1 MAVSAKTP
9 ANPLPTE
16 LIHPH
21 KPKTHLPKSLKFAPN
36 TTNFQISFKRTQEIS
51 AFQSNSIEDNTNLN
65 SEISQLCLQGNL
77 EQALQCLNTME
88 EIRVSVEE
96 ETYIS
101 VLRLCEWKRAVEEG
115 NRVYSRIAKSMTHLS
130 IRLGNALLSMFVR
143 FDNLLDAWFVF
154 GKMSERDIF
163 SWNVILGGYA
173 KSGFFDEALN
183 LYHRIVISAS
193 ELLGDE
199 KLGSA
204 IHGYVIKTGF
214 CIDVSVNNALIQMH
228 CSIGS
233 LVEAENL
240 FCRMKVKDV
249 VSWTAIICG
258 YEKNELP
265 NKAVESYKQMV
276 VEGVNPD
283 EITIAS
289 VLSACSSLGLLD
301 TVDKALEVF
310 KQIPEKNVIS
320 WTSMIFGLRI
330 NNRSLEALT
339 LFRQMKSSLKPN
351 LVTLVAVLS
360 TCANLGALM
369 CGKEIHAHV
378 LRSGLDLV
386 RFLPNSL
393 IDMYVRCGKMDY
405 AWVQFEMYEEKDV
418 SSWNIMLTGFAE
430 RGQGKQ
436 ASDLF
441 RRMTVE
447 GVNPDEVT
455 FISLLCACS
464 KSGMVNEG
472 REYFDIIKNLYAI
485 TPNLKHY
492 ACMVDLLGRA
502 GFLQEALEFIE
513 NMPLKPDPAVWG
525 ALLNACKIH
534 KNVELGELAAKYIF
548 EMDSESVGYYLL
560 LCNLYSAVGRWYG
573 VASVRK
579 IMSENGLTVDPG
591 CSWVEVKGSVHA
603 FLSGDESHP
612 QIKEIK
618 GVLEGLDERM
628 KKAGSE
634 ILGSAS
640 IIEKTETSRADIF
653 CGHSE
658 RLAVGFALINTVPGM
673 PIRVTKNLYMCGSCH
688 NTMKFISKIVRREIT
703 VRDTEQFHNFKD
715 GICSCGDEGYK
726 TLISSSMSSYASDD
740 LQFIEFVSSHTPSW
754 VIVESN
760 ELEAEILDIL
770 EHDRDGWS
778 RKLIE
783 KKKQK
788 IAALD
793 KKIAMICGYEK
804 NELANKAVES
814 YKQMVVEGVNPDEIT
829 IASVLSACSSLGLL
843 DTVDKALE
851 VFKQIPEKNV
861 ISWDFYDFWM
871 KSSLKLNLVTLDA
884 VLSTCGNLG
893 ALMCGK
899 EIHAH
904 VLRSGLDLDKFLPNS
919 LIDMYVRCGKMD
931 YAWKKMFLLGISL
944 LTGFAKR
951 GPGKQ
956 ASDLFRRMTVEGVN
970 PDEVTFIALLCA
982 CRKSG
987 MVNEGREYFNIMKNL
1002 YAITPNLKC

>member
-183 LYHRIVISAS
+183 LYHRMLWVGIKPDVYTFPCVLRTCGGIQDLSRGKEIHVHVVRFGFESHVDVINALITMYVKCGDVYSARLLFDKMRKKDRISWNAMISGYFENEEFLEGLKLFLKMQSLEIQPDLMTMTSVISAS

-301 TVDKALEVF
+301 TGIKLHKLANRTRLIQYTIVRNTLIEMYSKCRLVDKALEVF

-715 GICSCGDEGYK
+715 GICSCGDEGY
-726 TLISSSMSSYASDD
+726 
-740 LQFIEFVSSHTPSW
+740 W
-754 VIVESN
+754 
-760 ELEAEILDIL
+760 
-770 EHDRDGWS
+770 
-778 RKLIE
+778 RKL
-783 KKKQK
+783 
-788 IAALD
+788 
-793 KKIAMICGYEK
+793 
-804 NELANKAVES
+804 
-814 YKQMVVEGVNPDEIT
+814 
-829 IASVLSACSSLGLL
+829 
-843 DTVDKALE
+843 
-851 VFKQIPEKNV
+851 
-861 ISWDFYDFWM
+861 
-871 KSSLKLNLVTLDA
+871 
-884 VLSTCGNLG
+884 
-893 ALMCGK
+893 
-899 EIHAH
+899 
-904 VLRSGLDLDKFLPNS
+904 
-919 LIDMYVRCGKMD
+919 
-931 YAWKKMFLLGISL
+931 
-944 LTGFAKR
+944 
-951 GPGKQ
+951 
-956 ASDLFRRMTVEGVN
+956 
-970 PDEVTFIALLCA
+970 
-982 CRKSG
+982 
-987 MVNEGREYFNIMKNL
+987 RE
-1002 YAITPNLKC
+1002 

>member
-9 ANPLPTE
+9 ANPLPTD

-36 TTNFQISFKRTQEIS
+36 PTNFQISFKRTQEIS

-65 SEISQLCLQGNL
+65 SEIAQLCLQGNL
-77 EQALQCLNTME
+77 EQALQYLNTME
-88 EIRVSVEE
+88 EIRDSVEE

-115 NRVYSRIAKSMTHLS
+115 NRVYSTISKSMTHLS

-183 LYHRIVISAS
+183 LYHRMLWAGIIPDVYTFPCVLRTCGGIQDLCRGKEIHVHVVRFGFESHIDIINALITMYVKCGDVCSARLLFDKMRKKDRITWNAMISGYFENEEFLEGLNLFLKMQSLEIQPDLMTMTSVVSAS

-214 CIDVSVNNALIQMH
+214 CADVSVNNSLIQMH
-228 CSIGS
+228 CSVGN

-240 FCRMKVKDV
+240 FCRMKVRDV
-249 VSWTAIICG
+249 VSWTAMICG
-258 YEKNELP
+258 YEKNEFP
-265 NKAVESYKQMV
+265 EKAVESYKQMV

-301 TVDKALEVF
+301 TGIKLHKLANRTRLIQYTIVRNTLIEMYSKCRLVDKALEVF

-378 LRSGLDLV
+378 LRSGLDLDK
-386 RFLPNSL
+386 FLPNSL

-441 RRMTVE
+441 HRMTVE

-455 FISLLCACS
+455 FIALLC
-464 KSGMVNEG
+464 
-472 REYFDIIKNLYAI
+472 
-485 TPNLKHY
+485 
-492 ACMVDLLGRA
+492 
-502 GFLQEALEFIE
+502 FLQEALEFIE
-513 NMPLKPDPAVWG
+513 DMPLKPDPAVWG

-560 LCNLYSAVGRWYG
+560 LCNLYAAVGRWYG

-591 CSWVEVKGSVHA
+591 CSWVEVKGNVHA

-628 KKAGSE
+628 KKVGSE
-634 ILGSAS
+634 ILDSAS
-640 IIEKTETSRADIF
+640 LIDKPETSRADIF

-715 GICSCGDEGYK
+715 GICSCGDEGYWRK
-726 TLISSSMSSYASDD
+726 IS
-740 LQFIEFVSSHTPSW
+740 E
-754 VIVESN
+754 
-760 ELEAEILDIL
+760 
-770 EHDRDGWS
+770 
-778 RKLIE
+778 
-783 KKKQK
+783 
-788 IAALD
+788 
-793 KKIAMICGYEK
+793 
-804 NELANKAVES
+804 
-814 YKQMVVEGVNPDEIT
+814 
-829 IASVLSACSSLGLL
+829 
-843 DTVDKALE
+843 
-851 VFKQIPEKNV
+851 
-861 ISWDFYDFWM
+861 
-871 KSSLKLNLVTLDA
+871 
-884 VLSTCGNLG
+884 
-893 ALMCGK
+893 
-899 EIHAH
+899 
-904 VLRSGLDLDKFLPNS
+904 
-919 LIDMYVRCGKMD
+919 
-931 YAWKKMFLLGISL
+931 
-944 LTGFAKR
+944 
-951 GPGKQ
+951 
-956 ASDLFRRMTVEGVN
+956 
-970 PDEVTFIALLCA
+970 
-982 CRKSG
+982 
-987 MVNEGREYFNIMKNL
+987 
-1002 YAITPNLKC
+1002 